1 VLTVLSQSVE
11 LFLFAAQRSVQ
22 LLNQVVLHVELLSQF
37 LVIGI

>member
-11 LFLFAAQRSVQ
+11 LLLFAAQRFVQ

-37 LVIGI
+37 FVI